1 MERRVTMKRLMW
13 VFILI
18 FFFLFSSLGQSWGQ
32 SAPPKKT
39 PELLAKG
46 KKLYEQNCMPCHGAK
61 GDGKGPAGALLK
73 PPPRD
78 FNMPLSQWT
87 HSKGDIK
94 KVFEVISKGIPNTAM
109 VKWDQLS
116 EQDRWA
122 LAYFVEGFAT
132 TPTKKK

>member
-1 MERRVTMKRLMW
+1 MKMKRLLW
-13 VFILI
+13 VLVLGSFL
-18 FFFLFSSLGQSWGQ
+18 LFSLFGQSFGQ

-132 TPTKKK
+132 PPTKKK